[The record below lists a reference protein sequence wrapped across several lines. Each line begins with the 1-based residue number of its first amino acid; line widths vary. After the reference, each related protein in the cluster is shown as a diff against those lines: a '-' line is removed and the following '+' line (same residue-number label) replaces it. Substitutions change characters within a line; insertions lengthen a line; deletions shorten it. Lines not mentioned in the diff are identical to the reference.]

1 MSRARQR
8 ENTRIKNREIR
19 AGLRSKAREEQIDPF
34 NFYGIH
40 DPTPYKAVKNMI
52 RRGGESADDFHDA
65 VKAARATA

>member
-8 ENTRIKNREIR
+8 ENARIKNREIR

-52 RRGGESADDFHDA
+52 RRGESAGDFHDA
-65 VKAARATA
+65 VKAAGATA

>member
-19 AGLRSKAREEQIDPF
+19 AGLRSKSGEEQIDNF
-34 NFYGIH
+34 NIYGIH

-52 RRGGESADDFHDA
+52 RRGESAGDFHDA
-65 VKAARATA
+65 AMTVGATA